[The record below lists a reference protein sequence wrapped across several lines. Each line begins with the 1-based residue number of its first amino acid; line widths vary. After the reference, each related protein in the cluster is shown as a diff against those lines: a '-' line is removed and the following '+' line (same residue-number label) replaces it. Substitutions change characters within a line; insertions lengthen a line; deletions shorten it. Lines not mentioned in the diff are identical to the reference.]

1 MLAFYGSCVKADVVV
16 SIILEQRVAGVDV
29 QTLPVSHVS
38 RSPHTLVVMKK
49 LDFSHIIRNGIHLVI
64 KYPWGAKTPGKV

>member
-29 QTLPVSHVS
+29 S
-38 RSPHTLVVMKK
+38 K
-49 LDFSHIIRNGIHLVI
+49 LYRCPTCPDRPTRWS
-64 KYPWGAKTPGKV
+64 